1 MLAVGRKEFRQIAR
15 DRRSLMV
22 LLFVPAFFLLL
33 YGYALSF
40 DVQNIQLAVLDHD
53 RSQASRELVNA
64 FVKSGY
70 FELIA
75 DVSSSR
81 EYEELIDRR
90 RCARGPRHSGRPPA
104 RSADRAPRAGAGHHQ
119 RRQLEHRD
127 DRDGI
132 RARESCRPPRRSISF
147 RAPRERRAPLITV
160 ESRVWYNPQLRS
172 ALFLIPG
179 LIAYIGM
186 ISAVVSTSLSVV
198 REKER
203 GTMEQVRM
211 APLGTGAYI
220 VGKTLPYFV
229 ISLATSVFIVLASMP
244 LFGLPMHGSWLLL
257 LLALSLYLAGALGLG
272 LMISTVAESQQV
284 AFQLAVLAS
293 FLPTM
298 MLSGFVFPI
307 ASMPAPIQAI
317 TFLVPARYFIVAL
330 RAIVLKGADV
340 STFWVELVALAV
352 YAALMLTLASRA
364 CAGNGRSRRILFV
377 MWKEMLEL
385 RQDPRIF
392 GVIFVAPVLQLA
404 ILGYAATTDVRN
416 VPIVIVDADRSS
428 GEPGPDQPVHRLG
441 HLRAR
446 RRRVGRAGCRSVSR
460 DRRRLDGADDS
471 GAIRRE
477 PGGRSLVDAAGRRR
491 RIGRE
496 LDEHRDG
503 VRDEPHRRLH
513 AGARGAA
520 RARARRAD
528 RRRRRHRAAR
538 AHLVQPDASRAGIS
552 CCPGFSRCSC

>member
-1 MLAVGRKEFRQIAR
+1 MRKILAVGRKEFRQIAR

-70 FELIA
+70 FELAA
-75 DVSSSR
+75 DVTSNR
-81 EYEELIDRR
+81 EYEELIDLGEVRAALVIPAGLQRDLLTGRR
-90 RCARGPRHSGRPPA
+90 VPVQVVINGDNSNTAMTVMGYALRILQMT
-104 RSADRAPRAGAGHHQ
+104 SAQYQLQGATRAAGAP
-119 RRQLEHRD
+119 
-127 DRDGI
+127 I
-132 RARESCRPPRRSISF
+132 N
-147 RAPRERRAPLITV
+147 V

-220 VGKTLPYFV
+220 IGKTLPYFV

-244 LFGLPMHGSWLLL
+244 LFGLPMQGSWLLL

-298 MLSGFVFPI
+298 ILSGFVFPI
-307 ASMPAPIQAI
+307 ASMPAPIQAF

-340 STFWVELVALAV
+340 ATFWVELVALAV
-352 YAALMLTLASRA
+352 YAALMLTLASARL
-364 CAGNGRSRRILFV
+364 RRQ
-377 MWKEMLEL
+377 W
-385 RQDPRIF
+385 
-392 GVIFVAPVLQLA
+392 A
-404 ILGYAATTDVRN
+404 
-416 VPIVIVDADRSS
+416 
-428 GEPGPDQPVHRLG
+428 
-441 HLRAR
+441 
-446 RRRVGRAGCRSVSR
+446 
-460 DRRRLDGADDS
+460 
-471 GAIRRE
+471 
-477 PGGRSLVDAAGRRR
+477 
-491 RIGRE
+491 
-496 LDEHRDG
+496 
-503 VRDEPHRRLH
+503 
-513 AGARGAA
+513 
-520 RARARRAD
+520 
-528 RRRRRHRAAR
+528 
-538 AHLVQPDASRAGIS
+538 
-552 CCPGFSRCSC
+552 

>member
-1 MLAVGRKEFRQIAR
+1 MRKVLAVGRKEFRQIAR

-70 FELIA
+70 FELAA
-75 DVSSSR
+75 DVTSSR
-81 EYEELIDRR
+81 EYEELIDLGEVRAALVIPAGLQRDLLTGRR
-90 RCARGPRHSGRPPA
+90 VPVQVVINGDNSNTAMTVMGYALRILQIT
-104 RSADRAPRAGAGHHQ
+104 SAQYQLQGASRA
-119 RRQLEHRD
+119 
-127 DRDGI
+127 
-132 RARESCRPPRRSISF
+132 SN
-147 RAPRERRAPLITV
+147 APINV

-244 LFGLPMHGSWLLL
+244 LFGLPMQGSWLLL

-298 MLSGFVFPI
+298 ILSGFVFPI
-307 ASMPAPIQAI
+307 ASMPTPIQAF

-340 STFWVELVALAV
+340 ATFWVELVALAV
-352 YAALMLTLASRA
+352 YAAVMLTLASARL
-364 CAGNGRSRRILFV
+364 RRQ
-377 MWKEMLEL
+377 W
-385 RQDPRIF
+385 
-392 GVIFVAPVLQLA
+392 A
-404 ILGYAATTDVRN
+404 
-416 VPIVIVDADRSS
+416 
-428 GEPGPDQPVHRLG
+428 
-441 HLRAR
+441 
-446 RRRVGRAGCRSVSR
+446 
-460 DRRRLDGADDS
+460 
-471 GAIRRE
+471 
-477 PGGRSLVDAAGRRR
+477 
-491 RIGRE
+491 
-496 LDEHRDG
+496 
-503 VRDEPHRRLH
+503 
-513 AGARGAA
+513 
-520 RARARRAD
+520 
-528 RRRRRHRAAR
+528 
-538 AHLVQPDASRAGIS
+538 
-552 CCPGFSRCSC
+552 